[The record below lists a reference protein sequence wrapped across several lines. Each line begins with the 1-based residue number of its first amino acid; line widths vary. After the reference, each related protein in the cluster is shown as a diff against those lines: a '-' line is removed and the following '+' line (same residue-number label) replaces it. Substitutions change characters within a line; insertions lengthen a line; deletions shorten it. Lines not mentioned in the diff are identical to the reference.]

1 MERLECQSELIKVDG
16 KIYPCPLSLV
26 MDLMGGKW
34 KAVILYYLKNSDKR
48 YNELRKEMPTVTE
61 RTLSIQLKQLEEDG
75 IIFRK
80 AEGKKPPI
88 KVTYGLTNFGKTF
101 STVLDTITLL
111 GNTIVSERGEFIN
124 R

>member
-1 MERLECQSELIKVDG
+1 MESC
-16 KIYPCPLSLV
+16 YSL
-26 MDLMGGKW
+26 LF
-34 KAVILYYLKNSDKR
+34 KNGDKR

-75 IIFRK
+75 IVFRK
-80 AEGKKPPI
+80 VEGEKPPI